1 MVEFPF
7 KAESQAL
14 KLLSSISDGFYRLNI
29 APVSQNFIREPG
41 TTVTTVNPP
50 VTNTLTKDPY
60 RLGEQEFRDLNPM
73 QNAAPSLPLPVRE
86 ANEVEDS
93 EDALQLSRQ
102 NLERFRHS
110 TRDYAIWNLDRYKT
124 ATARS
129 FDHVV
134 CDNDEYKA
142 ALFDAARQRKPVV
155 LMFGKSEDPATRQI
169 VENSLKDARDRS
181 GGQGVFVFVDLEAT
195 DPNSS
200 IGRYAAGLTEKH
212 GFPMMVCFTLRPGD
226 EYNPARSDAP
236 LYHQTGPV
244 SSFRLIEAINRGVV
258 LMNGLQFPDL
268 PPIKAIM
275 PVVQI
280 ESCAQERAQEEPSK
294 QAPDW
299 RASLPES
306 ARLIE
311 KARAVGVDRKSA
323 YEILRQ
329 AIKVADHEEAVMKA
343 ATRAELG
350 FACLEWGFPEQ
361 GIAWLLDAGK
371 KHPDIYLN
379 IKFSDRVKQS
389 KLSSAAAEELLYE
402 GMRNPTWYEANK
414 QQALARLLKPHTV
427 ELSKPASVELP
438 QVDTVSNFPS
448 PFAS

>member
-1 MVEFPF
+1 MTP
-7 KAESQAL
+7 A
-14 KLLSSISDGFYRLNI
+14 
-29 APVSQNFIREPG
+29 
-41 TTVTTVNPP
+41 NPP
-50 VTNTLTKDPY
+50 VTNTTLTKDPY
-60 RLGEQEFRDLNPM
+60 KLGEQEFRDLN
-73 QNAAPSLPLPVRE
+73 AAQSSVPSLPLPASAASE
-86 ANEVEDS
+86 LEDS
-93 EDALQLSRQ
+93 DDSLQLSKQ

-110 TRDYAIWNLDRYKT
+110 TREYAIWNIDRYNK
-124 ATARS
+124 ATARA

-181 GGQGVFVFVDLEAT
+181 CGQGVFVFVDLEAT

-258 LMNGLQFPDL
+258 LMNGMQFPDL

-280 ESCAQERAQEEPSK
+280 ETGATESVNKELESSK

-299 RASLPES
+299 RVSLPES
-306 ARLIE
+306 ALLIE
-311 KARAVGVDRKSA
+311 RARAAGVDRKSA

-329 AIKVADHEEAVMKA
+329 AVKVADRDEEAVMRA

-361 GIAWLLDAGK
+361 GVAWLLDAGK
-371 KHPDIYLN
+371 KHPDLYLN
-379 IKFSDRVKQS
+379 LKFADRVKQS
-389 KLSSAAAEELLYE
+389 KLTSAAAEEFLYE
-402 GMRNPTWYEANK
+402 GMRNPIWYESNK
-414 QQALARLLKPHTV
+414 RQALARLLKPSKV

-438 QVDTVSNFPS
+438 QIDTVSNFPS
-448 PFAS
+448 PFAN